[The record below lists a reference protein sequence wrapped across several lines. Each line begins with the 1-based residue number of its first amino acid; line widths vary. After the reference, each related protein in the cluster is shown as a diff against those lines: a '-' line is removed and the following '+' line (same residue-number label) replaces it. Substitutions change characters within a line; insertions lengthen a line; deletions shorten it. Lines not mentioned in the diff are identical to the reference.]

1 MRVGNLSGRLTV
13 FTDAGAVDVEK
24 VSGGRFSADPRSAYE
39 QWDAFTAWAAEAV
52 SAADAV
58 PYAIE
63 DLGAPSPRPA
73 QVFGIGVNYRA
84 HAAEADMSTPE
95 FPVVFTKF
103 PTSIT
108 GPFSEVVLSGPR
120 VDWEAELVVVV
131 GKPARNVPAERG
143 WDYVAG
149 LTVGQ
154 DISDRTEQM
163 KNQMPQWSLGKS
175 FPGYSPMGP
184 WLVTPDEFADPDD
197 LDLGCALNG
206 VEMQRSATSDLLF
219 PVPALIAELSA
230 KLPLLPGDVIFTG
243 TPGGI
248 GATRKP
254 PVFLKEG
261 DELVT
266 TIEGIGE
273 IKQRFRS
280 A

>member
-1 MRVGNLSGRLTV
+1 MRIGNLSGRLTV
-13 FTDAGAVDVEK
+13 FTNAGAVDVEK
-24 VSGGRFSADPRSAYE
+24 ASGGRFEADPRSVFE
-39 QWDAFTAWAAEAV
+39 QWEVFTAWAAEAV
-52 SAADAV
+52 SDADAL
-58 PYAIE
+58 PFAME
-63 DLGAPSPRPA
+63 DLDAPSPAPA
-73 QVFGIGVNYRA
+73 QVFGIGANYQD
-84 HAAEADMSTPE
+84 HASESNLETPE

-120 VDWEAELVVVV
+120 VDWEAELVVVM
-131 GKPARNVPAERG
+131 GKAARDVPAERA
-143 WDYVAG
+143 WDHVAG

-184 WLVTPDEFADPDD
+184 WLVTPDEFDNPDD
-197 LDLGCALNG
+197 LGLDCALNG
-206 VEMQRSATSDLLF
+206 VKVQSSATSRLLF
-219 PVPALIAELSA
+219 SVPALIAELSA

-248 GATRKP
+248 GAVRKP
-254 PVFLKEG
+254 PLFLKAG

-266 TIEGIGE
+266 TIEGVGE
-273 IKQRFRS
+273 IRQRFRS